1 MSKKS
6 KTRRGAPPRKAPSGT
21 GQAKAGQVGTGQA
34 RAGRAGTGRAGADDG
49 IQRVLAGLWATITAG
64 DPLKAE
70 LETAYC
76 MAIPLLAGIDDP
88 GEIETFISVTLV
100 EEAVRRRAPEGAA
113 LLRLLMS
120 LGTPDTRREA
130 SRALAELTGAGV
142 YPPDWVT
149 EIGKVT
155 PGRAW
160 SRYDVF
166 GDDEAI
172 LVTFSYGED
181 EHALVVQVD
190 LAAIPVATAI
200 GMSSSSAT
208 VIEAINRDDLDFDG
222 HETIGLA
229 EARRRL
235 IGALDRA
242 DAEPQR
248 EMTADSAAY
257 LPIARSRVRRLP
269 EGQPGPV
276 FTAADRAAAVDEF
289 MKSPL
294 AAEAVAADEESTR
307 FWAEVLTGY
316 SSRIPGEPP
325 AQVGPRKLA
334 HIMLGHVPNTFVISP
349 AQRQHVEPA
358 VTAWTRWSAEHRNL
372 GEAATA
378 RLMEQVP
385 RVLSRFAKAYDD
397 PDAVMI
403 RSYGDGLAAS
413 DADIAWLS
421 GNVGRRMFA
430 LPLPEAPAHRDLANP
445 AVRRTLVEA
454 EFGACTP
461 PAGLTSEQFVDAVHR
476 VTEELWQQETP
487 AFETAER
494 MFAEGVPR
502 HDILHRLAAS
512 PAERTGSSVRR

>member
-6 KTRRGAPPRKAPSGT
+6 KTRRGAPPRKAPSSG
-21 GQAKAGQVGTGQA
+21 GQA
-34 RAGRAGTGRAGADDG
+34 RAGTGRTTADDG

-64 DPLKAE
+64 DLLTAE

-76 MAIPLLAGIDDP
+76 MAIPLMAGLEDP
-88 GEIETFISVTLV
+88 GDVETFISTALV
-100 EEAVRRRAPEGAA
+100 EAAVRRRAPEGAA

-120 LGTPDTRREA
+120 LGTPATRREA

-149 EIGKVT
+149 EIGKAT

-160 SRYDVF
+160 RRYDVF

-172 LVTFSYGED
+172 LVTFCYGED
-181 EHALVVQVD
+181 EHALLVQVD
-190 LAAIPVATAI
+190 LAAIPVATAL
-200 GMSSSSAT
+200 GMSSSPDT
-208 VIEAINRDDLDFDG
+208 LIEAISRDDEELDG
-222 HETIGLA
+222 HEAIGLA

-235 IGALDRA
+235 LEALERS
-242 DAEPQR
+242 EQQPPPELSQ
-248 EMTADSAAY
+248 DSAVY
-257 LPIARSRVRRLP
+257 LPLARSRVRRLP
-269 EGQPGPV
+269 GGQPGPV

-316 SSRIPGEPP
+316 SSRITGEPP

-334 HIMLGHVPNTFVISP
+334 HIMLGHVPNTFAISP
-349 AQRQHVEPA
+349 AQRRHAEPA

-378 RLMEQVP
+378 RLTEQVP
-385 RVLSRFAKAYDD
+385 RVLGRFAKAYDD

-421 GNVGRRMFA
+421 RNVGRRMFA
-430 LPLPEAPAHRDLANP
+430 LPLPEAPARRDFASP

-461 PAGLTSEQFVDAVHR
+461 PAGLTSEQFVDAVHQ
-476 VTEELWQQETP
+476 VTEELWAEETP
-487 AFETAER
+487 AFETAEH
-494 MFAEGVPR
+494 MFDEGVPR

-512 PAERTGSSVRR
+512 AAERTVTR